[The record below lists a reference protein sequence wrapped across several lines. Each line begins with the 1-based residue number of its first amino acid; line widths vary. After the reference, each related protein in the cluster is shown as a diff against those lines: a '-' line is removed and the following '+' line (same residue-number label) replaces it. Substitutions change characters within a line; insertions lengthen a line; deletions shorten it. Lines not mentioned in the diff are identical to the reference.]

1 MDASSEPRH
10 AGEQLRSLR
19 ERAGMTL
26 DEVAARA
33 GVDPRWLARIE
44 REGTEGLL
52 YSEIMAIARATQ
64 PPRPEWWDEGHEHDL
79 HLGEGA
85 YVGLLTPEQEAYWA
99 KIQAV
104 REEIRR
110 HYRRGRRA
118 SA

>member
-10 AGEQLRSLR
+10 SGEQLRRLR
-19 ERAGMTL
+19 EQAGMTL

-33 GVDPRWLARIE
+33 GVDSRWLARIE

-52 YSEIMAIARATQ
+52 YSEIMAIARSTQ
-64 PPRPEWWDEGHEHDL
+64 PPRPDWWDEGHEHDL
-79 HLGEGA
+79 QLGEGA
-85 YVGLLTPEQEAYWA
+85 YAGPLTPEQESYWA
-99 KIQAV
+99 RIRAV